1 MSDRGGTESASAS
14 EMLAHLLTLHPYSR
28 QIAALPDNQIE
39 RLRGLLKQAAAMNI
53 SEQAVYDAL
62 TRGFQN
68 VEEQTWSSPP
78 LAYELRSDES
88 PERQDDVPLL
98 KVSA

>member
-1 MSDRGGTESASAS
+1 MSDRAGPESASAS

-39 RLRGLLKQAAAMNI
+39 RLRGLLKQAAAMGI
-53 SEQAVYDAL
+53 SEEAVYDAL

-68 VEEQTWSSPP
+68 FEEQTWSSPP
-78 LAYELRSDES
+78 LAFELRDDETR
-88 PERQDDVPLL
+88 EHQDDALL
-98 KVSA
+98 KLTA

>member
-1 MSDRGGTESASAS
+1 MSDRGGVESVSAS
-14 EMLAHLLTLHPYSR
+14 EMLAYLLTLHPYCR

-39 RLRGLLKQAAAMNI
+39 RLRGLLKQAAAMGI
-53 SEQAVYDAL
+53 GEEAVYDAL

-78 LAYELRSDES
+78 LAYELQDDGRRQ
-88 PERQDDVPLL
+88 RQDDALL